1 MGLFDLGSAGS
12 DLKEYYDIV
21 IVGAGPA
28 GLTAAIY
35 ARRAGLTALVIEK
48 AIEGG
53 AVSQTHIVENWPG
66 EISIEGQALGQK
78 FADHARHFGA
88 EIHYAFAQKVYVDGD
103 LKVVELDDGKV
114 VKGKVLILATGT
126 QPRKL
131 GVPGEEKFRG
141 KGVTYCAACDGYL
154 FKDKDVVVVGGGNS
168 ACDESHFL
176 AKIVNSITMIQNLPH
191 LTATKM
197 LQDRVLN
204 NPKINIITNHVV
216 KEIRG
221 NNKVEEVVIVHNE
234 TKEEKT
240 IKADGVFIYVGLV
253 PITDTFK
260 GLVNMDEYGYVITDE
275 NMETN
280 VPGIYAV
287 GDIRIKQLRQI
298 VTAVADGAIAVEHAA
313 KKYF

>member
-1 MGLFDLGSAGS
+1 MGLFDIGLSES
-12 DLKEYYDIV
+12 NLKEYYDIV

-53 AVSQTHIVENWPG
+53 AVSQTHVVENWPG

-88 EIHYAFAQKVYVDGD
+88 EIHYAFAQKIYLDGD
-103 LKVVELDDGKV
+103 LKVVELDDGNI

-126 QPRKL
+126 QPRQL
-131 GVPGEEKFRG
+131 GVPGEQKFRG

-154 FKDKDVVVVGGGNS
+154 FKDKDVIVVGGGNS

-176 AKIVNSITMIQNLPH
+176 AKIVNSITMVQNLPY

-204 NPKINIITNHVV
+204 NPKIRVITNHVV
-216 KEIRG
+216 KEIKG
-221 NNKVEEVVIVHNE
+221 NNKVEEVVIIDND

-240 IKADGVFIYVGLV
+240 LKADGVFIYVGLV
-253 PITDTFK
+253 PITDIFK
-260 GLVNMDEYGYVITDE
+260 GLVTMDEYGYVITDE

-287 GDIRIKQLRQI
+287 GDIRIKQL
-298 VTAVADGAIAVEHAA
+298 
-313 KKYF
+313 